1 MPWIVRMLLLL
12 CTSFFILYGF
22 VIWRLTW
29 ALSRW
34 SGQPAQKWR
43 RRLWLVAGVLNLYP
57 AVVIGG
63 YALDSAFWRT
73 ALRGG
78 HPIVDLLLTYPFWI
92 GLLVVLQL
100 LVIFL
105 TLDMVRAVARLG
117 VTISDRWIAG
127 GMLGFTLIVLIY
139 TPIRSYV
146 DTRQI
151 RLREQVIV
159 SERLPADAPELRVVH
174 ISDLQMDARTDAALV
189 RRFIEQVNA
198 LQPDL
203 VFFTGDLV
211 TSGTEYIEPAAAWL
225 GTVRARYGVYAC
237 LGDHDYWADP
247 HHVSESLRRHG
258 VVLLEDESR
267 SVSVGTLSL
276 HLTGV
281 TNIYRRRPSPE
292 TLARLAA
299 EKPDGRLLILIAH
312 QPSPALVQWA
322 KDQEYDLLLAGHT
335 HGGQIALPIFG
346 FRLALARL
354 ETPYVSGAYDVG
366 SLWVNVTNGL
376 GLTAAPLRFHAPAEI
391 VLIRLVPS
399 SQAPDAL
406 KTDS

>member
-12 CTSFFILYGF
+12 GTSLLIFYGYA
-22 VIWRLTW
+22 IRRLAW
-29 ALSRW
+29 ALSFW

-57 AVVIGG
+57 AVAIGG

-78 HPIVDLLLTYPFWI
+78 HPVADLLLTYPFWI
-92 GLLVVLQL
+92 GLLVTLQL
-100 LVIFL
+100 CVIFL
-105 TLDMVRAVARLG
+105 LLDMVRLVARLG
-117 VTISDRWIAG
+117 VKIPTGWIAR
-127 GMLGFTLIVLIY
+127 GMLGFALIVLMY

-151 RLREQVIV
+151 RLREQAII
-159 SERLPADAPELRVVH
+159 SERLPADAPELRIVH
-174 ISDLQMDARTDAALV
+174 ISDLQMDARTDAARV

-198 LQPDL
+198 LRPDL

-247 HHVSESLRRHG
+247 HQVSESLRRHG

-267 SVSVGTLSL
+267 SISVGTLSL

-299 EKPDGRLLILIAH
+299 EKPDGRLSILIAH
-312 QPSPALVQWA
+312 QPSPTLVQWA
-322 KDQEYDLLLAGHT
+322 KDREYDLFLAGHT
-335 HGGQIALPIFG
+335 HGGQIALPLFG
-346 FRLALARL
+346 LRLALARL

-376 GLTAAPLRFHAPAEI
+376 GFTAAPLRFHAPAEI

-399 SQAPDAL
+399 STRSTP
-406 KTDS
+406 